1 MLSQR
6 KTEAKWVE
14 YGVRQH
20 WKIQVQKDG
29 VRKTFRSNVP
39 GVKGKIDAER
49 QADHWLEY
57 GDDFECMTIDELFQ
71 QFLDSKRKTTS
82 FSNYRSLEN
91 RYQVWIEPYIG
102 RKRIRSVKLS
112 DLQDI
117 LDSACG
123 AGKSRKTI
131 INLRGD
137 ISSFYKFCRKR
148 SATHLIPELDIPRK
162 AQSSEK
168 KILNRRDLQTLMS
181 VDTKTYTIHRHGTK
195 YERVDFEPYINAFRL
210 QVVTGLRPGE
220 ICGLQWDDITSRE
233 IIIRR
238 SVNIYGE
245 VTKGKN
251 DNARRIIPLTEW
263 AKKILDD
270 QRNLTGHL
278 SSVFDITTEG
288 AYRYHLKSYCI
299 SNGITVVTPYELRH
313 TFISSIG
320 KQLEVGDVKEIVG
333 HSESMDTYGIYG
345 HQFDGDSQR
354 VANQMDAITSA
365 ILTPEDDEYDGNNYN
380 I

>member
-39 GVKGKIDAER
+39 GIKGKIDAER

-57 GDDFECMTIDELFQ
+57 GDDFGNMPIDELFQ

-123 AGKSRKTI
+123 AGKSKKTI
-131 INLRGD
+131 TNLRGD
-137 ISSFYKFCRKR
+137 ISSFYKYCRKR

-162 AQSSEK
+162 AQSGEK

-195 YERVDFEPYINAFRL
+195 YERVDFEPYINAFRD
-210 QVVTGLRPGE
+210 R
-220 ICGLQWDDITSRE
+220 
-233 IIIRR
+233 
-238 SVNIYGE
+238 
-245 VTKGKN
+245 K
-251 DNARRIIPLTEW
+251 
-263 AKKILDD
+263 
-270 QRNLTGHL
+270 
-278 SSVFDITTEG
+278 
-288 AYRYHLKSYCI
+288 
-299 SNGITVVTPYELRH
+299 RH
-313 TFISSIG
+313 
-320 KQLEVGDVKEIVG
+320 V
-333 HSESMDTYGIYG
+333 
-345 HQFDGDSQR
+345 
-354 VANQMDAITSA
+354 
-365 ILTPEDDEYDGNNYN
+365 
-380 I
+380 